1 MKKFILCA
9 ALAACLLFTS
19 CSTVIGTANIEELLR
34 APQTNATQS
43 AVQTALAEYL
53 DETPTLKYPR
63 GGDEMSPVII
73 KDFDNDGTNE
83 AAVLYITDSK
93 GQNVHLAMLEPQD
106 GGAWEVVFETE
117 GMSTEVASVETVHL
131 QKGSLEIIVGYA
143 NATLSDK
150 YLTVYTYSDETITR
164 MYDQSYT
171 SYITSDLLGAG
182 TQQLVVVPPAAQT
195 GALSMLFLNAADNQM
210 ILLQTKELDERF
222 VSCTGLYASQSGQ
235 SKGVVFDGNFSSG
248 GLSSQIFKM
257 ISDKLVLW
265 PQDDELDVPQTTLR
279 YLTSL
284 VATDFKGSKT
294 YEVPTQVES
303 FTTLTSTK
311 RFYFV
316 TWKNYLSDADIS
328 RFGVYDATNGYFVRL
343 PADWKDGVTVT
354 DGAQAGSWQVRK
366 ADGNDIL
373 LSVRIAE
380 SAPVSGFYTAAASLG
395 DKSVLIYTGTDCTLA
410 ESALIRTGVTV
421 IQ

>member
-1 MKKFILCA
+1 MKKLILCA
-9 ALAACLLFTS
+9 VLAAAAALTG
-19 CSTVIGTANIEELLR
+19 CSTVLGTGNIEELLR
-34 APQTNATQS
+34 APQTNAIQS
-43 AVQTALAEYL
+43 SVQTALSDYL

-63 GGDEMSPVII
+63 GGGEMSPVIL
-73 KDFDNDGTNE
+73 KDFDSDGTNE
-83 AAVLYITDSK
+83 AAVLYITESK
-93 GQNVHLAMLEPQD
+93 GQNVHLALLEPRD
-106 GGAWEVVFETE
+106 GTWEVVYETE
-117 GMSTEVASVETVHL
+117 GMSTEVASVETVRM
-131 QKGSLEIIVGYA
+131 QTGSLEIIVGYA

-150 YLTVYTYSDETITR
+150 YLTVYSYSHETLTR

-171 SYITSDLLGAG
+171 KYITCDLLGTG
-182 TQQLVVVPPAAQT
+182 TQQLIVVPPAAQT
-195 GALSMLFLNAADNQM
+195 GALSMLFLSAADDRM

-235 SKGVVFDGNFSSG
+235 SNGIVFDGNFSSG
-248 GLSSQIFKM
+248 GLSSQVFKLVA
-257 ISDKLVLW
+257 DKLVHW
-265 PQDDELDVPQTTLR
+265 PQDEETDVPLTTLR

-284 VATDFKGSKT
+284 VATDFKGSRT

-311 RFYFV
+311 RFYYV
-316 TWKNYLSDADIS
+316 SWTNYLSDAESS

-343 PADWKDGVTVT
+343 PSNWKNSIVVT
-354 DGAQAGSWQVRK
+354 DGGQSGSWQVRK

-373 LSVRIAE
+373 LSVRV
-380 SAPVSGFYTAAASLG
+380 SQNAPVSGLYTAAASLG
-395 DKSVLIYTGTDCTLA
+395 DKSVLIYTGNECTSA